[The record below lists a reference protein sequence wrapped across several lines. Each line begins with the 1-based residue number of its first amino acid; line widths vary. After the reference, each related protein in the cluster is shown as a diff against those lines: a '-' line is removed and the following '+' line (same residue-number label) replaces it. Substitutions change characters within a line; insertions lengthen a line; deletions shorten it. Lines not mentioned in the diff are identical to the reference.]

1 MLHIGNERLTM
12 ENILRILVVDDNT
25 EVRND
30 LRLIVNLI
38 DGVEVI
44 GEADTAGDAVQKAN
58 DLKPALI
65 IMDLELG
72 KSGNCEMDGPKA
84 TRMIKKTQPGTIIFV
99 LTVHDYESA
108 RQAAFQAGTDAFFVK
123 GIEINDMLNAIRN
136 LRPIRSDEII

>member
-1 MLHIGNERLTM
+1 MKNTLQ
-12 ENILRILVVDDNT
+12 ILVVDDNA

-44 GEADTAGDAVQKAN
+44 GDAVDARDATQKAN
-58 DLKPALI
+58 ELKPALI

-72 KSGNCEMDGPKA
+72 KPGDSNLEGTKA
-84 TRMIKKTQPGTIIFV
+84 TRMIKKAQPETTIYV
-99 LTVHDYESA
+99 LTVHGYEQA
-108 RQAAFQAGTDAFFVK
+108 RQAAFQAGADAFFVK

-136 LRPIRSDEII
+136 LRTLRSGDGI

>member
-1 MLHIGNERLTM
+1 M

-44 GEADTAGDAVQKAN
+44 GEADAAGDAVQKAN

-72 KSGNCEMDGPKA
+72 KSGNCEMDGTKA

-99 LTVHDYESA
+99 LTVHDYEPA
-108 RQAAFQAGTDAFFVK
+108 RQAAFQAGADAFFVK